1 MGLEGWTYLFEFGSG
16 LFIYSRRKQR
26 IGVDKNG
33 QLLIAFSANT
43 KILPHMAGK
52 AYQKT
57 KIRAS
62 KGLSI

>member
-33 QLLIAFSANT
+33 QLLIAYDANT
-43 KILPHMAGK
+43 NILPFKAGK
-52 AYQKT
+52 AYRKT
-57 KIRAS
+57 EIKAS